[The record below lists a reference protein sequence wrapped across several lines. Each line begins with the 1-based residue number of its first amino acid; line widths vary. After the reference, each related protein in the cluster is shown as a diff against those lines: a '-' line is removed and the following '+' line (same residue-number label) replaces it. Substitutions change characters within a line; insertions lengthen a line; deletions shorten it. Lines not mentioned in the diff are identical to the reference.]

1 MVCHSWY
8 LSPELAALA
17 LFSPLVTVSQKKAL
31 IENMT
36 SERGTH
42 LLKILPNTVEELKVS
57 SSLFLILGIDDILQ
71 IPIED
76 WEKNAIYKLAQNII
90 SNIPCVNDCAER
102 GVALIE
108 EFNQSCFDE
117 SQKQWLLQVVESHRR
132 EFNTINRRALLIF
145 NH

>member
-1 MVCHSWY
+1 MMVCHSWY

-36 SERGTH
+36 SKRGTY

-57 SSLFLILGIDDILQ
+57 SSLFSILGIDDILQ
-71 IPIED
+71 IPVED
-76 WEKNAIYKLAQNII
+76 WEKNARYELAQNLI

-102 GVALIE
+102 GADYTVRL
-108 EFNQSCFDE
+108 
-117 SQKQWLLQVVESHRR
+117 
-132 EFNTINRRALLIF
+132 ALLCTLPIPWIIVK
-145 NH
+145 N

>member
-42 LLKILPNTVEELKVS
+42 LLKILPNTVE
-57 SSLFLILGIDDILQ
+57 
-71 IPIED
+71 
-76 WEKNAIYKLAQNII
+76 
-90 SNIPCVNDCAER
+90 
-102 GVALIE
+102 
-108 EFNQSCFDE
+108 
-117 SQKQWLLQVVESHRR
+117 
-132 EFNTINRRALLIF
+132 
-145 NH
+145 

>member
-36 SERGTH
+36 SKRGTY

-57 SSLFLILGIDDILQ
+57 SSLFSILGIDDILQ
-71 IPIED
+71 IPVED
-76 WEKNAIYKLAQNII
+76 WEKNARYELAQNLI

-102 GVALIE
+102 GVDYTVHLT
-108 EFNQSCFDE
+108 
-117 SQKQWLLQVVESHRR
+117 LLCTQPTRWIIVK
-132 EFNTINRRALLIF
+132 N
-145 NH
+145 